1 MQTLSHICV
10 GLKTVNLRDI
20 GGSTL
25 MIKRVAL
32 FVLDSVGVGEL
43 PDAGDYGD
51 TGSNTLGNIS
61 LAVGGLKMPNLGRLG
76 LGNIITIEGVPP
88 AENPEASY
96 GRMAERSPG
105 KDTTTGHWE
114 MAGII
119 LKQPFPVYPNGFPPD
134 LIKSYEEKI
143 GRGVL
148 GNKAASGTAII
159 EELGTRHMETGF
171 PIVYTSADS
180 VFQVAAHEEI
190 IPLEELYRIC
200 QIARD
205 MLVGEHAVGRVIA
218 RPFEGSPGS
227 FRRTVNRHDFSLKPQ
242 GSTLL
247 NLLADNSV
255 QVTAVG
261 KIKDIFAGDGVTNA
275 VLTKG
280 NKEGM
285 EKSLQLMKSDCTG
298 LIFTN
303 LVDFDMLY
311 GHRNNPRGYADALE
325 ELDRWF
331 PELLNSLKED
341 DVLIITADHGCD
353 PTTPSTDHSRE
364 YVPLLIYGRSVLAGV
379 NLGVRE
385 SFADIAATVAE
396 IFGLKF
402 EVGRSFWSQVFK
414 G

>member
-1 MQTLSHICV
+1 
-10 GLKTVNLRDI
+10 
-20 GGSTL
+20 

-32 FVLDSVGVGEL
+32 FVLDSAGVGEL

-51 TGSNTLGNIS
+51 SGSNTLGNIS
-61 LAVGGLKMPNLGRLG
+61 RAVGGLKMPNLGRLG
-76 LGNIITIEGVPP
+76 LGNIIPIEGVPP
-88 AENPEASY
+88 AESPAASY
-96 GRMAERSPG
+96 GRMAEKSAG

-114 MAGII
+114 MAGVIM
-119 LKQPFPVYPNGFPPD
+119 KQPFPVYPNGFPAG

-159 EELGTRHMETGF
+159 EELGAEHMKTGF

-180 VFQVAAHEEI
+180 VFQVAAHEEV

-200 QIARD
+200 RIARE
-205 MLVGEHAVGRVIA
+205 MLTGEHAVGRVIA
-218 RPFEGSPGS
+218 RPFEGKPGS
-227 FRRTVNRHDFSLKPQ
+227 FRRTVNRHDFSLKPP
-242 GSTLL
+242 GATLL
-247 NLLADNSV
+247 NILADNGV

-261 KIKDIFAGDGVTNA
+261 KIKDIFAGEGVTNA
-275 VLTKG
+275 VSTKG
-280 NKEGM
+280 NNEGM
-285 EKSLQLMKSDCTG
+285 DKSLELMKSDING
-298 LIFTN
+298 LVFTN

-311 GHRNNPRGYADALE
+311 GHRNNPRGYGDALE
-325 ELDRWF
+325 ELDRWLPRLF
-331 PELLNSLKED
+331 NALKED

-364 YVPLLIYGRSVLAGV
+364 YVPLLVCGKQILGGAD
-379 NLGVRE
+379 LGVRE

-396 IFGLKF
+396 IFGLEF
-402 EVGRSFWSQVFK
+402 GVGRSFWKQVYK

>member
-1 MQTLSHICV
+1 
-10 GLKTVNLRDI
+10 
-20 GGSTL
+20 
-25 MIKRVAL
+25 MIKRVVL
-32 FVLDSVGVGEL
+32 LVLDSVGAGEL

-51 TGSNTLGNIS
+51 IGSNTLGNIS
-61 LAVGGLKMPNLGRLG
+61 RAIGGLKMPNLGRLG
-76 LGNIITIEGVPP
+76 LGNIIRIEGVPP
-88 AENPEASY
+88 AKKPEASY
-96 GRMAERSPG
+96 GRMAEKSAG

-114 MAGII
+114 MTGLI
-119 LKQPFPVYPNGFPPD
+119 LKQPFPVYPNGFPAD
-134 LIKSYEEKI
+134 FIKLYEKKI

-148 GNKAASGTAII
+148 GNKAASGTVII
-159 EELGTRHMETGF
+159 EELGAEHMKTGQ

-200 QIARD
+200 TIARE

-218 RPFEGSPGS
+218 RPFEGKPGG
-227 FRRTVNRHDFSLKPQ
+227 FRRTVNRHDFSLKPV
-242 GSTLL
+242 GATVLDFLSE
-247 NLLADNSV
+247 NGV

-261 KIKDIFAGDGVTNA
+261 KIKDIFAGQGVAIA
-275 VLTKG
+275 VPTKG
-280 NKEGM
+280 NTDGM
-285 EKSLQLMKSDCTG
+285 EKTLQLIKSDNTG

-311 GHRNNPRGYADALE
+311 GHRNNPRGYGDALE
-325 ELDRWF
+325 DLDRWF
-331 PELLNSLKED
+331 PELLEALKED

-364 YVPLLIYGRSVLAGV
+364 YVPLLVYGVHIQEGID
-379 NLGVRE
+379 LGVRE
-385 SFADIAATVAE
+385 SFSDIAATVAE

-402 EVGRSFWSQVFK
+402 GVGQSFWRRVDK

>member
-1 MQTLSHICV
+1 M
-10 GLKTVNLRDI
+10 
-20 GGSTL
+20 
-25 MIKRVAL
+25 

-51 TGSNTLGNIS
+51 SGSNTLGNIS
-61 LAVGGLKMPNLGRLG
+61 RAVGGLNMPNLGRLG
-76 LGNIITIEGVPP
+76 LGNIIHIEGVPP
-88 AENPEASY
+88 ADNPAASY
-96 GRMAERSPG
+96 GRMAEKSAG

-119 LKQPFPVYPNGFPPD
+119 MEKPFPVYPAGFPAG

-143 GRGVL
+143 GRKAL
-148 GNKAASGTAII
+148 GNKVASGTAII
-159 EELGTRHMETGF
+159 EELGAEHMATGF

-200 QIARD
+200 RIARE
-205 MLVGEHAVGRVIA
+205 MLIGEHAVGRVIA
-218 RPFEGSPGS
+218 RPFTGEPGR
-227 FRRTVNRHDFSLKPQ
+227 FRRTVNRRDFSLKPT
-242 GSTLL
+242 GATLL
-247 NLLADNSV
+247 DLLVDNGV

-261 KIKDIFAGDGVTNA
+261 KIKDIFDGQGITNS

-280 NKEGM
+280 NNEGM
-285 EKSLQLMKSDCTG
+285 DKSLQLIESDISG
-298 LIFTN
+298 LVFTN

-325 ELDRWF
+325 EFDRWL
-331 PELLNSLKED
+331 PRLLHALKED

-353 PTTPSTDHSRE
+353 PTTSSTDHSRE
-364 YVPLLIYGRSVLAGV
+364 YVPLLIYGRQVLGGV

-385 SFADIAATVAE
+385 TFADIAATVAE
-396 IFGLKF
+396 IFGLQFYAGK
-402 EVGRSFWSQVFK
+402 SFWKQVYR

>member
-1 MQTLSHICV
+1 
-10 GLKTVNLRDI
+10 
-20 GGSTL
+20 
-25 MIKRVAL
+25 MINRVAL

-51 TGSNTLGNIS
+51 SGSNTLGNIS
-61 LAVGGLKMPNLGRLG
+61 RAVGGLNMPNLGRLG
-76 LGNIITIEGVPP
+76 LGNIIHIEGVPP
-88 AENPEASY
+88 ADDPAASY
-96 GRMAERSPG
+96 GRMAEKSAG

-119 LKQPFPVYPNGFPPD
+119 MEKPFPVYPAGFPAG

-143 GRGVL
+143 GRKAL

-159 EELGTRHMETGF
+159 EELGAEHMATGF

-200 QIARD
+200 RIARE
-205 MLVGEHAVGRVIA
+205 MLTGEHAVGRVIA
-218 RPFEGSPGS
+218 RPFTGEPGR
-227 FRRTVNRHDFSLKPQ
+227 FRRTVNRHDFSLKPT
-242 GSTLL
+242 GPTLL
-247 NLLADNSV
+247 DLLVENGV

-261 KIKDIFAGDGVTNA
+261 KIKDIFDGQGVTNS
-275 VLTKG
+275 VLTRG
-280 NKEGM
+280 NNEGM
-285 EKSLQLMKSDCTG
+285 DKSLQLIKSDISG
-298 LIFTN
+298 LVFTN

-311 GHRNNPRGYADALE
+311 GHRNNPRGYGDALE
-325 ELDRWF
+325 EFDRWF
-331 PELLNSLKED
+331 PQLLNALKED

-353 PTTPSTDHSRE
+353 PTTYSTDHSRE
-364 YVPLLIYGRSVLAGV
+364 YVPLLIYGRQVLGGV

-385 SFADIAATVAE
+385 TFADIAATVAE
-396 IFGLKF
+396 IFGLQF
-402 EVGRSFWSQVFK
+402 EVGKSFWKQVYK

>member
-1 MQTLSHICV
+1 
-10 GLKTVNLRDI
+10 
-20 GGSTL
+20 

-51 TGSNTLGNIS
+51 SGSNTLGNIS
-61 LAVGGLKMPNLGRLG
+61 RAVGGLNMPNFGRLG
-76 LGNIITIEGVPP
+76 LGNIIPIEGVPP
-88 AENPEASY
+88 AESPAASY
-96 GRMAERSPG
+96 GRMAEKSAG

-119 LKQPFPVYPNGFPPD
+119 MEKPFPVYPGGFPNEF
-134 LIKSYEEKI
+134 IKSYEEKI
-143 GRGVL
+143 GRRVL

-159 EELGTRHMETGF
+159 EELGAEHMKTGF

-180 VFQVAAHEEI
+180 VFQIAAHEEI

-200 QIARD
+200 RIARE
-205 MLVGEHAVGRVIA
+205 MLSGEHAVGRVIA
-218 RPFEGSPGS
+218 RPFEGKPGS
-227 FRRTVNRHDFSLKPQ
+227 FRRTVNRHDFSLKPP
-242 GSTLL
+242 GVTLL
-247 NLLADNSV
+247 NLLANNGV

-261 KIKDIFAGDGVTNA
+261 KIKDIFAGEGITNA
-275 VLTKG
+275 VSTKG

-285 EKSLQLMKSDCTG
+285 DRSLQLMESDITG
-298 LIFTN
+298 LVFTN

-311 GHRNNPRGYADALE
+311 GHRNNPRGYGDALE
-325 ELDRWF
+325 ELDRWLPRLF
-331 PELLNSLKED
+331 NVLKED

-364 YVPLLIYGRSVLAGV
+364 YVPLLVYGKQVLGGV
-379 NLGVRE
+379 DLGVRE

-402 EVGRSFWSQVFK
+402 DVGRSFWNLVYK
-414 G
+414 R

>member
-1 MQTLSHICV
+1 
-10 GLKTVNLRDI
+10 
-20 GGSTL
+20 

-51 TGSNTLGNIS
+51 SGSNTLGNIS
-61 LAVGGLKMPNLGRLG
+61 RAVGGLNMPNFGRLG
-76 LGNIITIEGVPP
+76 LGNIIPIEGVPP
-88 AENPEASY
+88 AESPAASY
-96 GRMAERSPG
+96 GRMAEKSAG

-119 LKQPFPVYPNGFPPD
+119 MEKPFPVYPGGFPNEF
-134 LIKSYEEKI
+134 IKSYEEKI
-143 GRGVL
+143 GRRVL
-148 GNKAASGTAII
+148 GNKSASGTAII
-159 EELGTRHMETGF
+159 EELGTEHMKTGF

-180 VFQVAAHEEI
+180 VFQIAAHEEI

-200 QIARD
+200 RIARE
-205 MLVGEHAVGRVIA
+205 MLSGEHAVGRVIA
-218 RPFEGSPGS
+218 RPFEGKPGS
-227 FRRTVNRHDFSLKPQ
+227 FRRTVNRHDFSLKPP
-242 GSTLL
+242 GATLL
-247 NLLADNSV
+247 NLLANNGV

-261 KIKDIFAGDGVTNA
+261 KIKDIFAGEGVTNA
-275 VLTKG
+275 VSTKG

-285 EKSLQLMKSDCTG
+285 DRSLQLMESDITG
-298 LIFTN
+298 LVFTN

-311 GHRNNPRGYADALE
+311 GHRNNPRGYGDALE
-325 ELDRWF
+325 ELDRWLPRLF
-331 PELLNSLKED
+331 NALKED

-364 YVPLLIYGRSVLAGV
+364 YVPLLVYGKQVLGGV
-379 NLGVRE
+379 DLGVRE

-402 EVGRSFWSQVFK
+402 DVGRSFWNLVYK
-414 G
+414 R

>member
-1 MQTLSHICV
+1 
-10 GLKTVNLRDI
+10 
-20 GGSTL
+20 
-25 MIKRVAL
+25 MIKRVVL
-32 FVLDSVGVGEL
+32 LVLDSVGVGEL

-51 TGSNTLGNIS
+51 SGSNTLGNIS
-61 LAVGGLKMPNLGRLG
+61 RAVGGLKMPNLGRLG
-76 LGNIITIEGVPP
+76 LGNIIPVEGVPP
-88 AENPEASY
+88 VESPAASY
-96 GRMAERSPG
+96 GRMAEKSAG

-119 LKQPFPVYPNGFPPD
+119 MKQPFPVYPNGFPAG
-134 LIKSYEEKI
+134 LIKTYEEKI
-143 GRGVL
+143 GRRVL

-159 EELGTRHMETGF
+159 EELGAEHMKTGF

-200 QIARD
+200 RIARE
-205 MLVGEHAVGRVIA
+205 MLAGEHAVGRVIA
-218 RPFEGSPGS
+218 RPFEGKPGS
-227 FRRTVNRHDFSLKPQ
+227 FRRTVNRHDFSLKPP
-242 GSTLL
+242 GATIL
-247 NLLADNSV
+247 NILSDNGV

-261 KIKDIFAGDGVTNA
+261 KIKDIFAGEGVTNA
-275 VLTKG
+275 VSTKG
-280 NKEGM
+280 NYEGM
-285 EKSLQLMKSDCTG
+285 EKSLQLMESDITG
-298 LIFTN
+298 LVFTN

-325 ELDRWF
+325 ELDRWLPRLF
-331 PELLNSLKED
+331 NALKED

-364 YVPLLIYGRSVLAGV
+364 YVPLLIYGKGVLGGV
-379 NLGVRE
+379 DLGVRE

-402 EVGRSFWSQVFK
+402 DVGRSFWKQVYK